1 MKKLLPFLPLLLLLA
16 ACSSTAPSPVIQ
28 ITGLFLNGDEKDYA
42 KELSL
47 MPSLKVGDEVLVSLK
62 LDGSGEELNTFIVQ
76 DDDQQLTIEE
86 FELPEVGV
94 SGDKNFTKLDEGIV
108 GFENGVKQ
116 TELKVKAR
124 VRAVND
130 EDATLLFYLF
140 SRAECDAAKQE
151 VDMKTEK

>member
-16 ACSSTAPSPVIQ
+16 ACSNSAPSPVIK

-42 KELSL
+42 KEQSS
-47 MPSLKVGDEVLVSLK
+47 MPSLKVGDEVLVSLQ

-76 DDDQQLTIEE
+76 DNDQQLNIEE
-86 FELPEVGV
+86 FYLPETGV
-94 SGDKNFTKLDEGIV
+94 STETNFTDLDKGVV

-116 TELKVKAR
+116 TELKVKAK
-124 VRAVND
+124 VKAVND

-140 SRAECDAAKQE
+140 SRAECDGDQKE
-151 VDMKTEK
+151 VDMKMEK